1 MIRAIAVF
9 LFFTFHCGSN
19 DTPLLWINQIPK
31 PWEIDEN
38 DFDKYLGEFQI
49 RFPDFHQR
57 VKAINLWRVGT
68 PYGIY
73 CLGEEIGIDDDPI
86 LRADTSDC
94 TVHVLT
100 TLAFANSSTWSEARN
115 KMIQIHYKPDSF
127 HNHLPSFQS
136 RWHFTSDRILNHNQT
151 VDITSTLF
159 EPRITEQVSIE
170 LNIKDN
176 GDEFLD
182 LDWSSLQTI
191 TYIPSELMSS
201 IVTQKLPQVCGV
213 AFVKVDYFKLG
224 IVIAHEGYLID
235 QTNLI
240 HASSEHGMT
249 VQVDFMDYLVQGNSY
264 RFDGVMFFKLNQA
277 S

>member
-19 DTPLLWINQIPK
+19 DSPLLWINQIPK

-115 KMIQIHYKPDSF
+115 KMIQIHYKPDSL

-182 LDWSSLQTI
+182 LNWSSLQTI
-191 TYIPSELMSS
+191 TYIPSELISS
-201 IVTQKLPQVCGV
+201 IVTQKTTTSLWCC
-213 AFVKVDYFKLG
+213 LC
-224 IVIAHEGYLID
+224 E
-235 QTNLI
+235 
-240 HASSEHGMT
+240 S
-249 VQVDFMDYLVQGNSY
+249 
-264 RFDGVMFFKLNQA
+264 
-277 S
+277 

>member
-1 MIRAIAVF
+1 MIRVITVL

-19 DTPLLWINQIPK
+19 GSPLLWINQIPK

-38 DFDKYLGEFQI
+38 DFDEYLEEFQI

-115 KMIQIHYKPDSF
+115 KMIQIHYKPDSL
-127 HNHLPSFQS
+127 HNYLPSFQS

-182 LDWSSLQTI
+182 LDWSSLQTS
-191 TYIPSELMSS
+191 TYIPSELISP

-249 VQVDFMDYLVQGNSY
+249 VQIDFMDYLVQGNSY

>member
-1 MIRAIAVF
+1 MIRVIVVF
-9 LFFTFHCGSN
+9 LFFTLHCDSNGS
-19 DTPLLWINQIPK
+19 PLLWINQIPK
-31 PWEIDEN
+31 PWKIDEN
-38 DFDKYLGEFQI
+38 DFDKYLEEFQI

-115 KMIQIHYKPDSF
+115 KMIKIHYKPDSL
-127 HNHLPSFQS
+127 HNHLPSFHS

-159 EPRITEQVSIE
+159 EPGITEQVSIE

-191 TYIPSELMSS
+191 TYIPSELISS
-201 IVTQKLPQVCGV
+201 VVTQKLPPVCGV

-249 VQVDFMDYLVQGNSY
+249 VQIDFMDYLLQGNSY